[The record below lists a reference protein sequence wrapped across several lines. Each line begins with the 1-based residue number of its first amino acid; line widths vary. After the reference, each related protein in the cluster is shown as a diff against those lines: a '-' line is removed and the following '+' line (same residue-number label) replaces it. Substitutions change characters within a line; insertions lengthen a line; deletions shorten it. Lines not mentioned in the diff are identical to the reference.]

1 MATQKSVLAC
11 FRIASKWFASDHF
24 SCNLRK
30 KRPANAGR
38 RSSDSAVAVHLEN
51 RQDSIFYLEMRD
63 VNNQADVNRAT
74 VAIPSGMSSWF
85 AVYTASNHEK
95 RVEQHLRMKEIETF
109 LPQYSVTRRWKN
121 RTSVKVDLPLFSGY
135 VFARIAPTER
145 IRVLEVPMV
154 YSIVSNGREPAPLPD
169 AEIERLR
176 ACLHGRQVYP
186 FPYVKVG
193 NRVRVRSGAFEGLE
207 GIVVRTYGGLSVVV
221 SIDLIQK
228 SVAVHVEADELEAC
242 EKSMALSA

>member
-1 MATQKSVLAC
+1 MQLW
-11 FRIASKWFASDHF
+11 RI
-24 SCNLRK
+24 
-30 KRPANAGR
+30 PG
-38 RSSDSAVAVHLEN
+38 
-51 RQDSIFYLEMRD
+51 
-63 VNNQADVNRAT
+63 
-74 VAIPSGMSSWF
+74 GMSSWF
-85 AVYTASNHEK
+85 AVHTASNHEK

-154 YSIVSNGREPAPLPD
+154 YSIVGNRREPAPLPD

-176 ACLHGRQVYP
+176 ACLHGRQAYP

-228 SVAVHVEADELEAC
+228 SVAVHVEADELESC
-242 EKSMALSA
+242 EKGMALSA